1 MPSDI
6 VEKAKTHGAKLTA
19 KYSVNDTKAAFSDWL
34 QDASAEEM
42 HLLTEAFAIAHSG
55 GNNIVDVILHQ
66 LGMRDAPTE
75 ALPPQVGA
83 SESDLPETELRA
95 ARLRDLKLGTYEFA
109 EHLETAQVM
118 WRRYP
123 DLVESEDFPEPFL
136 SAYRRNSGK
145 GDPHSR
151 YISVWDD
158 KLVEAGVLPKPRRM
172 RFNKARLHI
181 LIREELIN
189 GFDDIADRW
198 AEDASVTDL
207 AVMHALLNTNRK
219 PLDVLSDLL
228 ICEGGSKD
236 DQEPANLGGK
246 TGSRSDEESSAAGA

>member
-6 VEKAKTHGAKLTA
+6 VGKAKTHGAQLTA
-19 KYSVNDTKAAFSDWL
+19 KYSVNDVKAAFSDWL

-42 HLLTEAFAIAHSG
+42 HLLTEAFAVAYSG

-66 LGMRDAPTE
+66 LGLRDAPPE
-75 ALPPQVGA
+75 SQPRRAGP
-83 SESDLPETELRA
+83 SESDPSDNELRA
-95 ARLRDLKLGTYEFA
+95 ARLRDLEMGTYEFA
-109 EHLETAQVM
+109 ENLETAQVM

-158 KLVEAGVLPKPRRM
+158 KLVEAGILPQPRRM

-189 GFDDIADRW
+189 GFDDIAGRW

-207 AVMHALLNTNRK
+207 AIMHALLNTNRK
-219 PLDVLSDLL
+219 PLDVLDDLL
-228 ICEGGSKD
+228 VVEERNENR
-236 DQEPANLGGK
+236 EPADPGEE
-246 TGSRSDEESSAAGA
+246 TGSRSGEESSAAGA